1 SQPVGSLWFGFPV
14 CEKLRHFP
22 QVRLPSG
29 SLRPAIFKF
38 WLAGGR
44 FYGGCLYPPFS
55 DFRIGAPETGFE
67 TCQRTVRKTTPQR
80 RDAAG
85 AFLLGN
91 LGASWSLPRQIVKID
106 PALPSRQGGPE
117 TI

>member
-29 SLRPAIFKF
+29 SLRPAVFKF
-38 WLAGGR
+38 WLAGR
-44 FYGGCLYPPFS
+44 RIYSGCLCRRFS

-67 TCQRTVRKTTPQR
+67 MCQRTVRKTTSAER
-80 RDAAG
+80 RPRLDIAK
-85 AFLLGN
+85 L
-91 LGASWSLPRQIVKID
+91 SVRQISTAARRE
-106 PALPSRQGGPE
+106 P
-117 TI
+117 